1 MHGLKYLMLCHT
13 KGKKGWKYKRSIFE
27 NKSPRIFGH
36 LKVCVRSYVRLPS
49 KCAKMPQRNA
59 KKVVLLRHF
68 TIYFQKYHVY
78 FLTFSP
84 DGDRRADARP
94 VRQVVSVSR
103 GCFTKL
109 KFNRVGVLCVHYTTI
124 IRLKINSGRLWCNS
138 RLRFIFIRL
147 RLLYHKFSL

>member
-1 MHGLKYLMLCHT
+1 M
-13 KGKKGWKYKRSIFE
+13 
-27 NKSPRIFGH
+27 
-36 LKVCVRSYVRLPS
+36 RLPS

-94 VRQVVSVSR
+94 AQQAVSVSR
-103 GCFTKL
+103 GYFTLLYL
-109 KFNRVGVLCVHYTTI
+109 KPVGNNLCVVPKNI
-124 IRLKINSGRLWCNS
+124 K
-138 RLRFIFIRL
+138 
-147 RLLYHKFSL
+147 